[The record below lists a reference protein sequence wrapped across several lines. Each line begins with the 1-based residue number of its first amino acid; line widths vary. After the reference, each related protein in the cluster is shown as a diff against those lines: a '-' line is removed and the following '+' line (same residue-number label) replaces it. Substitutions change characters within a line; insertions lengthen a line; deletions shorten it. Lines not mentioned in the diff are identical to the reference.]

1 MLLYSA
7 VNDRGR
13 GRSERG
19 LITPSSWDEPG
30 RSAVVSVN
38 VIKPV
43 LALCGREEVQPE
55 VTGRSLT
62 HSDQA
67 ADARR
72 VYAGRVG

>member
-1 MLLYSA
+1 MLLYLA
-7 VNDRGR
+7 VNDRRR
-13 GRSERG
+13 GQSERG
-19 LITPSSWDEPG
+19 LIAPSSGDEPG
-30 RSAVVSVN
+30 RSAVVSIN

-55 VTGRSLT
+55 VSHTSLT
-62 HSDQA
+62 HRDQA